1 MKKSSSRLLSLKSNF
16 ILLFAF
22 NFLISIFMI
31 DPSKAENNSS
41 TFKNIDQSD
50 ISYLESK
57 QELEDYI
64 IDTGDKLYIE
74 FYPANEFN
82 NEYYVSPEGEIFLPR
97 LDETYVRGL
106 TTSELEKLLVNRYLE
121 FLVEPEI
128 KVRISEFKSLRVLVK
143 GEIRNPG
150 LYKFPLYKSG
160 YFLKS
165 QSYQNLNKNQ
175 LNITNDL
182 GTIKTDLM
190 APLGYQSSEDQ
201 TINIKRTNQNITT
214 ISDVIKKAGG
224 ITSFTDLSNIEVIRD
239 VPLGKG
245 GGKKRAFIDLTSLLN
260 EKDDTN
266 DLRVFDGDIIFLPK
280 LSNAY
285 SGQIPKSVLT
295 GLSPKFIK
303 VNVYGR
309 VENAG
314 SIKLPLEAT
323 LSDAIDLT
331 GPRKPLSGKIV
342 IIRYEVDGT
351 VLKKN
356 ISYSAKAKRGS
367 KRNPFIK
374 EGDLISVKNSL
385 YGKST
390 GVLAEIT
397 APFVGIYTT
406 KTLFESF

>member
-1 MKKSSSRLLSLKSNF
+1 
-16 ILLFAF
+16 
-22 NFLISIFMI
+22 MI

-106 TTSELEKLLVNRYLE
+106 TTSELEKLLVKRYLE

-224 ITSFTDLSNIEVIRD
+224 ITSFTDLSNIEIIRD